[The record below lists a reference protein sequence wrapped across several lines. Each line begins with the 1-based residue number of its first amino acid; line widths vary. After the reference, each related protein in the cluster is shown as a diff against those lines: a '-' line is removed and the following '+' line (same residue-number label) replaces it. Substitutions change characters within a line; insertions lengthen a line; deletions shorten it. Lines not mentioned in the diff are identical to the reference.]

1 MAQITTTDA
10 NEFSSSAEFT
20 PMRGFSNCHLQTMLP
35 RLFRRKVK
43 FTPHWHR
50 LELPDGDFVDLA
62 WSEDPAQAR
71 HKPRLVVFHG
81 LEGSLNS
88 PYAHGLVEAAQKR
101 GWLGVVMHFRGCS
114 GEPNRMHRIYHSGE
128 TEDASWFL
136 RWLQREFGHAP
147 TAAVGYSLGGNML
160 ACLLAKEGND
170 LPIDAAVIVSAPFML
185 EACSYHMEKGF
196 SRIYQRYLLNLL
208 KPMPRASWQPTPEHC
223 RLISR
228 S

>member
-35 RLFRRKVK
+35 RLFRRQVK
-43 FTPHWHR
+43 FTPYWQR
-50 LELPDGDFVDLA
+50 
-62 WSEDPAQAR
+62 
-71 HKPRLVVFHG
+71 

-170 LPIDAAVIVSAPFML
+170 LPVDAAVIVSAPFML

-196 SRIYQRYLLNLL
+196 SRVYQRYLLNLL
-208 KPMPRASWQPTPEHC
+208 KANAARKLAAYPGTLPINLAQLKSVRRTE
-223 RLISR
+223 R
-228 S
+228 SPHNFPKT